1 MSLLIIC
8 GQLFLWSLLTILSG
22 LMGGIGLAAGFAA
35 FKGIKEKFSDMK
47 TKSNHEKN
55 RSYLDSLEQQGAG
68 ATVA

>member
-1 MSLLIIC
+1 
-8 GQLFLWSLLTILSG
+8 
-22 LMGGIGLAAGFAA
+22 MGGIGLAAGFAA

-55 RSYLDSLEQQGAG
+55 RSYLDSLEQQVAG